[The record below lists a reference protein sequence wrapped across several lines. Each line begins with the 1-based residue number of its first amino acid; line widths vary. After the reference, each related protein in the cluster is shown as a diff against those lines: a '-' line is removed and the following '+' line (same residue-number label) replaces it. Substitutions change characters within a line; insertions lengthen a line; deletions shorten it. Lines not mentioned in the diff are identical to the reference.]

1 MFIVKEKISEELALG
16 RFIDVKNVATLVA
29 KIRDVP
35 KRVSRWLVVR
45 VLFAVDLGNRL
56 DSNG

>member
-16 RFIDVKNVATLVA
+16 RFIDVKNVVTLVV
-29 KIRDVP
+29 KIRGVP

>member
-1 MFIVKEKISEELALG
+1 MFIVREKISEELALG
-16 RFIDVKNVATLVA
+16 RFIDVKNVVTLVV

-45 VLFAVDLGNRL
+45 VLFAVDLVNL
-56 DSNG
+56 LNSNG